1 MGISVVTWTLGIT
14 DAVEVTRK
22 AMQLGLDGIQ
32 YAGDHRDVKPQDLR
46 DEAKAAGLKIIAI
59 DPINAGPVDPSKAT
73 EDDAINY
80 YKQVVDFAVAA
91 GSVPVT
97 LHGLSLWTRNCPD
110 RNAAQKRLVSC
121 CKAVDAYAQKR
132 GIRTLYEVCN
142 HYEVPLIHTAAE
154 CRDLM
159 REIGGQNMGLILDS
173 FHMNID
179 ERSPLDVLRDN
190 IDSLAIYH
198 ISDSGRGGIGSGHI
212 DFKAQHDVLMSSG
225 FKGEIAIEPVLS
237 NLTPSTPPSSKM
249 DCAALDHEIRTS
261 AAQWRSYLDGGEDT
275 DPRAADV
282 LRIKGLEIG
291 TGAPKVVASITGKT
305 REEVSDQTVEIKESA
320 DVDMAEF
327 RVDYLD
333 PKFSHTEVVALVG
346 RVSTALMGKP
356 LLVTFRSK
364 SEGGQRELVDTDYF
378 ELYRAILDSGSADL
392 IDIEMM
398 KPESQIVD
406 VISIARR
413 KGVAVILSNHE
424 FKVTPSQ
431 DVIVGR
437 LLRQQLLGADILK
450 IATMPQ
456 SPTDVITLM
465 SASVEMK
472 TLHAR
477 KPLLTMA
484 MGPLGITT
492 RLAGELTGSAL
503 TYASVGSASAPGQL
517 GAKSVNKV
525 LQIIDE
531 GVRS

>member
-14 DAVEVTRK
+14 DAVQVTKK
-22 AMQLGLDGIQ
+22 AIELGLDGIQ
-32 YAGDHRDVKPQDLR
+32 YAGDHRDINPQDLR
-46 DEAKAAGLKIIAI
+46 DQATAAGLKIIAI
-59 DPINAGPVDPSKAT
+59 DPINAAPTDPSTAS
-73 EDDAINY
+73 EAGAIEF
-80 YKQVVDFAVAA
+80 YKQIVDFAVKA
-91 GSVPVT
+91 GSEQVT
-97 LHGLSLWTRNCPD
+97 LHGLSLWTRNCPTRD
-110 RNAAQKRLVSC
+110 AARKRLVSC
-121 CKAVDAYAQKR
+121 CKAVDAYARDR
-132 GIRTLYEVCN
+132 GVRTLYEVCN

-159 REIGGQNMGLILDS
+159 REIGGQNMSMILDS
-173 FHMNID
+173 FHMNIG
-179 ERSPLDVLRDN
+179 EQNPLDALRAN
-190 IDSLAIYH
+190 IDRLAIYH
-198 ISDSGRGGIGSGHI
+198 VSDSGRGGIGSGHI
-212 DFKAQHDVLMSSG
+212 DFKAQHDVLMSNG

-237 NLTPSTPPSSKM
+237 HLTPSTPPSSER

-261 AAQWRSYLDGGEDT
+261 VAQWRSYMDRGADT
-275 DPRAADV
+275 DPQTADV

-305 REEVSDQTVEIKESA
+305 REEVSEEAEAIRVSA

-327 RVDYLD
+327 RLDYLD
-333 PKFSHTEVVALVG
+333 PEVSNAELVELVS

-364 SEGGQRELVDTDYF
+364 SEGGKRELVDTDYF

-398 KPESQIVD
+398 KPESQIVN

-424 FKVTPSQ
+424 FEATPSHE
-431 DVIVGR
+431 VIMGR

-450 IATMPQ
+450 IATMPH

-465 SASVEMK
+465 SASVEM
-472 TLHAR
+472 TTRHAR

>member
-14 DAVEVTRK
+14 DAVEVTKK
-22 AMQLGLDGIQ
+22 AIELGLDGIQ

-46 DEAKAAGLKIIAI
+46 DQAKAAGLKIIAI
-59 DPINAGPVDPSKAT
+59 DPINAAPSSPSVAS
-73 EDDAINY
+73 EAGAIEF
-80 YKQVVDFAVAA
+80 YKKVVDFAVEA
-91 GSVPVT
+91 GSEQVT
-97 LHGLSLWTRNCPD
+97 LHGLSLWTRNCQNKD
-110 RNAAQKRLVSC
+110 AARKRLVSC
-121 CKAVDAYAQKR
+121 CKAVDAYAQDR
-132 GIRTLYEVCN
+132 GVRTLYEVCN

-159 REIGGQNMGLILDS
+159 REIGGQNMGMILDS

-179 ERSPLDVLRDN
+179 ERCPLDALRDN

-198 ISDSGRGGIGSGHI
+198 ISDSGRGGVGSGHI
-212 DFKAQHDVLMSSG
+212 DFKAQHDVLLSSG

-237 NLTPSTPPSSKM
+237 HLTPSTPPSSEM
-249 DCAALDHEIRTS
+249 DCAALDHEIRAS
-261 AAQWRSYLDGGEDT
+261 VVQWRSYRDRSEDT
-275 DPRAADV
+275 DPRTVDV

-291 TGAPKVVASITGKT
+291 TGAPKVVASITGRT
-305 REEVSDQTVEIKESA
+305 RDEVSDQAEAIRESA

-327 RVDYLD
+327 RLDYLH
-333 PKFSHTEVVALVG
+333 PELSNAEIVGLVSQ
-346 RVSTALMGKP
+346 VSNALMGKP

-364 SEGGQRELVDTDYF
+364 SEGGKRELAEMDYF
-378 ELYRAILDSGSADL
+378 DLYRAILRGGSADL

-398 KPESQIVD
+398 KPESQVVD
-406 VISIARR
+406 VISSARR

-424 FKVTPSQ
+424 FKLTPSQ

-450 IATMPQ
+450 MATMPQ

-472 TLHAR
+472 TRHAR

-484 MGPLGITT
+484 MGALGTTT

-517 GAKSVNKV
+517 GAKSVKKV
-525 LQIIDE
+525 LQIIDQ
-531 GVRS
+531 GDRS